1 MISFDLKPWI
11 VVLLMLLVIF
21 LFWLLWPR
29 ELLDVSTT
37 DLVKEDMEIKNIV
50 KNNNDNTLPIVDNVC
65 YYKDV
70 QTPRST
76 ILADI
81 PPSPFVQFST
91 NDLRYQLDQKIAQ
104 DVKNII
110 DTPNPLGPN
119 FVSRGQQICKL
130 TMEAL
135 YHVPFT
141 TARPNYLV
149 NPETGHNLE
158 LDCYNE
164 QLKLAVEYNGKQHYF
179 YDEDKKDR
187 FHKTKEDFLALI
199 RRDDYKQRLCQKY
212 KIYLIVVPYT
222 VKNKDIPNFIVTF
235 LPEVIR
241 KNNETKYI
249 INQLVA
255 QIKD

>member
-1 MISFDLKPWI
+1 MISFDLKPLI
-11 VVLLMLLVIF
+11 IILLMLIVIF
-21 LFWLLWPR
+21 LFWLVWPR
-29 ELLDVSTT
+29 ELLQIDTA
-37 DLVKEDMEIKNIV
+37 DLIKEDVNKEIITKNID
-50 KNNNDNTLPIVDNVC
+50 DNLAIDNVC

-70 QTPRST
+70 KTPRSS

-91 NDLRYQLDQKIAQ
+91 NDLKYQLNQRIAQ

-110 DTPNPLGPN
+110 ENPNPIGPN

-141 TARPNYLV
+141 TARPSYLI

-164 QLKLAVEYNGKQHYF
+164 QLKLAVEYNGRQHYI
-179 YDEDKKDR
+179 YDEDKKDK
-187 FHKTKEDFLALI
+187 FHKSKEDFLALV
-199 RRDDYKQRLCQKY
+199 RRDHYKQRLCQKH
-212 KIYLIVVPYT
+212 KIYLIVVPYN
-222 VKNKDIPNFIVTF
+222 VNNKDIPNFIVTF

-241 KNNETKYI
+241 KNSETKYI
-249 INQLVA
+249 INQIIS